1 MDERP
6 SNHGKPWSLQD
17 VAALKELAARKA
29 QAGIIAL
36 DLGWTEGAVRGKAAE
51 RHVEL
56 RA

>member
-6 SNHGKPWSLQD
+6 RNHGKWWWLQD
-17 VAALKELAARKA
+17 VAALKELAGRKA
-29 QAGIIAL
+29 RAGIIAF

-51 RHVEL
+51 LHVEL